1 MKENHPNNMIQT
13 WSHELI
19 PAFVRLIKCRLLA
32 LFLLTGIGP
41 AFAADPDD
49 VLLLSFFRGNGQAG
63 IFLAASDDGLHFTEL
78 NDGKPIMKPA
88 PWARQNLTRD
98 PSMVYQDGKFHA
110 VWTTGWK
117 GDCFAYAES
126 KDLVTWSE
134 PVRVEPFGGKKP
146 KNTWA
151 PEICWDPLQK
161 NYLILWSSTL
171 EGNGNHI
178 YSTRTADGKTFSP
191 AQLFLDRPFGCID
204 AFPFRQAES
213 NRWLLIY
220 KNEEAETKGG
230 KNLHVATAPLDFS
243 QPWVDLVDHP
253 IIGPGTTVAGDSMTE
268 GPGLLKQGD
277 EFLLY
282 WDSPLRGKKPAASRN
297 AAAGKAAPSDSFGM
311 ASSRDLTTWTDHTAE
326 LKLPVNVRHGTVFR
340 APRSAVGWL
349 KNATGAQQTENR
361 GNGKAL

>member
-161 NYLILWSSTL
+161 NYLIPVSYTHLTL
-171 EGNGNHI
+171 P
-178 YSTRTADGKTFSP
+178 T
-191 AQLFLDRPFGCID
+191 
-204 AFPFRQAES
+204 
-213 NRWLLIY
+213 NR
-220 KNEEAETKGG
+220 E
-230 KNLHVATAPLDFS
+230 V
-243 QPWVDLVDHP
+243 
-253 IIGPGTTVAGDSMTE
+253 
-268 GPGLLKQGD
+268 
-277 EFLLY
+277 
-282 WDSPLRGKKPAASRN
+282 
-297 AAAGKAAPSDSFGM
+297 
-311 ASSRDLTTWTDHTAE
+311 
-326 LKLPVNVRHGTVFR
+326 
-340 APRSAVGWL
+340 
-349 KNATGAQQTENR
+349 
-361 GNGKAL
+361 